1 MKRKEFVSVSIEDKR
16 ESRTTAGYYSQ
27 KEKRERKDQGKNMT
41 NDQSADHRRRIR
53 LLLVFC
59 EMKLNESKKYQTG
72 GVVGPEGGPF
82 THYGQQRLD

>member
-1 MKRKEFVSVSIEDKR
+1 
-16 ESRTTAGYYSQ
+16 
-27 KEKRERKDQGKNMT
+27 MT

-53 LLLVFC
+53 LLLLLVFC